1 MSYPFQKLP
10 DGSVQINSTANG
22 YTVNRYRKRH
32 TALFSVSTDPK
43 YIEESLN
50 SELDRIAIWF
60 KTNRLTLNATTSTP
74 PEQGCQDNPEKGTAL
89 ECKRTTPD
97 TGLETTRGKEN
108 PPYLHNV
115 IEVTTYICL
124 EMTSV
129 FIGACTGRT
138 SSTMGETGQRTEKKE
153 TDFDDASATSTE
165 RQVAVLLLGHSV
177 YFGNGN
183 HIYSVLWKASGKL
196 LQRKVKRPGDENPIQ
211 LFLKSP
217 FEHRYV
223 IGYKHCEV
231 TFERTRNFQAFDL
244 GYKQEW
250 ADDEGK
256 AERFLADIERDFTLV
271 MILEH
276 FDESLVLLR
285 RLMCWEIK
293 DILYDS
299 RPKKQRSYAYKDYK
313 PSDEERGNHEEFNK
327 DEANE
332 KFGWAATCTF
342 VLTINQTQLE
352 VVSATCL
359 LGVWIQKNLNFGDM
373 HVDKTVNKA
382 NGRLAM
388 LRKIKL
394 LEYCVPVWHS
404 GLTATQTERL
414 ESGEQL
420 RHTIL
425 GMTYIDYQTAL
436 LNKGLKSLQE
446 RRVRSPLDRDAVGL
460 DPRSDPDYAN
470 RFS

>member
-1 MSYPFQKLP
+1 M
-10 DGSVQINSTANG
+10 
-22 YTVNRYRKRH
+22 YRSDK
-32 TALFSVSTDPK
+32 
-43 YIEESLN
+43 
-50 SELDRIAIWF
+50 
-60 KTNRLTLNATTSTP
+60 
-74 PEQGCQDNPEKGTAL
+74 
-89 ECKRTTPD
+89 
-97 TGLETTRGKEN
+97 
-108 PPYLHNV
+108 
-115 IEVTTYICL
+115 
-124 EMTSV
+124 
-129 FIGACTGRT
+129 
-138 SSTMGETGQRTEKKE
+138 
-153 TDFDDASATSTE
+153 FDD
-165 RQVAVLLLGHSV
+165 G
-177 YFGNGN
+177 
-183 HIYSVLWKASGKL
+183 
-196 LQRKVKRPGDENPIQ
+196 GDRAEDE
-211 LFLKSP
+211 K
-217 FEHRYV
+217 
-223 IGYKHCEV
+223 
-231 TFERTRNFQAFDL
+231 FQAFDL

-285 RLMCWEIK
+285 RLMCWELK

-327 DEANE
+327 DEANK
-332 KFGWAATCTF
+332 KFGWAATCAF

-446 RRVRSPLDRDAVGL
+446 RRKPESRNASPRLETATASPPETLINSSEDSIHKIKPFVDWENVSRYNLVRKDLKARKIQRNQTNTYQAVACSVTGAVTSESRLNFCRFASHPKVRSPLDRDAVGL
-460 DPRSDPDYAN
+460 DPRSDPDHAN